1 MQCTVLRC
9 AIDACLIA
17 AGLSLSCV
25 LHQHSSFKKEMD
37 KMTRTTK
44 KLEKEKRELK
54 SKADATDATL
64 IKLANDKL
72 AMQET
77 QDKMVKKCTQL
88 ESLCRALQ
96 AQLAARRKDD
106 DASSVA
112 PAVDAA
118 DGAAPGKL
126 AGSVPQE

>member
-1 MQCTVLRC
+1 MLRC
-9 AIDACLIA
+9 AVGACLIA
-17 AGLSLSCV
+17 AGLSCAP
-25 LHQHSSFKKEMD
+25 HQRSSFKKEMD

-72 AMQET
+72 AMQES
-77 QDKMVKKCTQL
+77 QDKMAKKCTQL

-96 AQLAARRKDD
+96 GQLAATRKDD
-106 DASSVA
+106 DASSAA

-118 DGAAPGKL
+118 DGAAAGKL